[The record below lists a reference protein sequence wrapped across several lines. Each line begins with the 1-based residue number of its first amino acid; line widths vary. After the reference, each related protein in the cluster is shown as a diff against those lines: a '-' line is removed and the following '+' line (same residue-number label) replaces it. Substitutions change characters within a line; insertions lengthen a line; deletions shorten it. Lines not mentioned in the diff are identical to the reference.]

1 MSCHNRWLDAAAQ
14 SFLPSQPLSSSH
26 PPIDTLCAVETPE
39 GIALLLRP
47 AGIMA
52 RCLAYVLD
60 FSIRVVVFV
69 ALAFMLSNLGPLGG
83 GLIAIVWFGLEW
95 LYPLVFELLPRGAT
109 PGKRA
114 LGLRVV
120 MDSGLPLTVSACVTR
135 NLLRAA
141 DYLPLLYG
149 AGLLSILGRGDSK
162 RLGDLAAGTLVVFDK
177 PVSLH
182 ADVPPLPAA
191 QQPVPPTHVL
201 PQAGQQAIVAWA
213 ARVGRLTPERAE
225 ELAALAKPVLPGKPT
240 DTATARLLGV
250 AHWLLGQRTPASA
263 KHDGQA

>member
-1 MSCHNRWLDAAAQ
+1 
-14 SFLPSQPLSSSH
+14 
-26 PPIDTLCAVETPE
+26 
-39 GIALLLRP
+39 
-47 AGIMA
+47 MA

-60 FSIRVVVFV
+60 FLIRVVVFV
-69 ALAFMLSNLGPLGG
+69 ALAFVLGGMGALGG
-83 GLIAIVWFGLEW
+83 GLLAIVWFGLEW
-95 LYPLVFELLPRGAT
+95 LYPMVFEMLPRGAT

-120 MDSGLPLTVSACVTR
+120 MDSGLPLTMSACVTR

-141 DYLPLLYG
+141 DYLPFLYG
-149 AGLLSILGRGDSK
+149 AGLLSILVRSDSK
-162 RLGDLAAGTLVVFDK
+162 RLGDLAAGTLVVFDR

-182 ADVPPLPAA
+182 ADVPPLPAS

-213 ARVGRLTPERAE
+213 VRMGRLTPERAE
-225 ELAALAKPVLPGKPT
+225 ELAALAQPVLPGKPT

-250 AHWLLGQRTPASA
+250 AHWLLGQRATASA